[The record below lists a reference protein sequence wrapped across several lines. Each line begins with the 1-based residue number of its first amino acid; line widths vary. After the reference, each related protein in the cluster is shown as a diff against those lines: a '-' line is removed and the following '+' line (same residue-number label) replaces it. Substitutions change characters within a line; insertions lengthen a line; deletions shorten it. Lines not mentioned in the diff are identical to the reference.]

1 MKLKISLNSEHEGVL
16 IVINKGF
23 LFEYIPHDSNFSDIK
38 KRDEEIISMLATLC
52 SLNPKIN
59 YKVRSIVDTS
69 KEYALFEE
77 LKRYQ
82 RRIKACYERL
92 NALGLDIYLESLS
105 RKFKSRQ
112 GRGYLYLKGSLIVYD
127 DVGPLLALPSYE
139 AKDFLSYL
147 LTRGVSILEDLS
159 KTLPTTKV
167 NIGMHEELILKF
179 LRAYEEDLLDY
190 AVLLECPIGCV
201 IFGRHYDNTY
211 TEILK
216 GPGDYR
222 TKRYQIAAMRAWSV
236 AYQLKADIIIIKNPK
251 KLAKG
256 TVYLYYGTG
265 RVDTIEIEN
274 KLRKMK
280 MGLSKL
286 RVDAVSFDPLYH
298 YEEYDMIIGDE
309 ITIIEAK
316 TDTST
321 SKIKEAIGQV
331 LTYSEILR
339 IDLGLLGYKNIA
351 ISKGILL
358 PNSRI
363 NPLLQ
368 LVCEKIGIKIILV

>member
-1 MKLKISLNSEHEGVL
+1 
-16 IVINKGF
+16 
-23 LFEYIPHDSNFSDIK
+23 
-38 KRDEEIISMLATLC
+38 
-52 SLNPKIN
+52 
-59 YKVRSIVDTS
+59 
-69 KEYALFEE
+69 
-77 LKRYQ
+77 
-82 RRIKACYERL
+82 
-92 NALGLDIYLESLS
+92 
-105 RKFKSRQ
+105 
-112 GRGYLYLKGSLIVYD
+112 
-127 DVGPLLALPSYE
+127 
-139 AKDFLSYL
+139 
-147 LTRGVSILEDLS
+147 
-159 KTLPTTKV
+159 
-167 NIGMHEELILKF
+167 
-179 LRAYEEDLLDY
+179 
-190 AVLLECPIGCV
+190 
-201 IFGRHYDNTY
+201 
-211 TEILK
+211 
-216 GPGDYR
+216 
-222 TKRYQIAAMRAWSV
+222 MRVWSV

-298 YEEYDMIIGDE
+298 YKEYDMIIGDE

-339 IDLGLLGYKNIA
+339 TDLSLLGYKDIA